1 MVYKIMYFGSMDT
14 KNKNKLNYLISNWK
28 RGTVYTQVYL
38 SNLGYYH
45 DLIKSYRRNG
55 WIESIGTGAFKLS
68 GDQIDWFGG
77 VYTLQ
82 NQLELPVYVGGRT
95 ALELKG
101 FAHYGR
107 LSKEKCFLFGEKG
120 TQLPKWFTEYDWG
133 VDIQFKATNLLPFSF
148 RESFMLY
155 NHKDFKIVFSVPE
168 RAVMEML
175 YYIPNKQGFDE
186 ARHIMESLMSLRP
199 KLVQKLLMEC
209 RQIKVKR
216 LMLYMA
222 DKLEM
227 PWFDKID
234 MNRINLGK
242 GKRVIIKKGVL
253 DNKYLIT
260 VPREGGV

>member
-1 MVYKIMYFGSMDT
+1 MPELG
-14 KNKNKLNYLISNWK
+14 KLQKLLSILRK
-28 RGTVYTQVYL
+28 GIVYTQKYL
-38 SNLGYYH
+38 SKLGYYH

-82 NQLELPVYVGGRT
+82 NQLKLPVYVGGRT
-95 ALELKG
+95 ALQLKG

-107 LSKEKCFLFGEKG
+107 LGKEKCFLFGEKG

-133 VDIQFKATNLLPFSF
+133 VDIQFKATNLLPFNF
-148 RESFMLY
+148 RESFMAY
-155 NHKDFKIVFSVPE
+155 NHKDFEIVFSAPE
-168 RAVMEML
+168 RSVMEML

-199 KLVQKLLMEC
+199 KLIQKLLEEC

-216 LMLYMA
+216 IFLYMA

-227 PWFDKID
+227 PWFDKIEMD
-234 MNRINLGK
+234 QIDLGK
-242 GKRVIIKKGVL
+242 GKLMVVENGVL

-260 VPREGGV
+260 VPRGEGV